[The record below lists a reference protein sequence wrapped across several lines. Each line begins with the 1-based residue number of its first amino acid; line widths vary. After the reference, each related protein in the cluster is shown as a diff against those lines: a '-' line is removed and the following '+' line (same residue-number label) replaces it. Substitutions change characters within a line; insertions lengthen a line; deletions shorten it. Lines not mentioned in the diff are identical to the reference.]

1 MIITLLSIMSI
12 ILLTM
17 GIMLCVKQTIFL
29 SLITENAQ
37 NKAFLRSF
45 GLVFIVLGILC
56 FFIGLLNQLEWAIT
70 FLCIMLVISGIFSF
84 LLAKKMQ

>member
-1 MIITLLSIMSI
+1 MIITLLSIMAI
-12 ILLTM
+12 ILVIM
-17 GIMLCVKQTIFL
+17 GGMLCVKQTIFL

-45 GLVFIVLGILC
+45 GIVFIILGILC
-56 FFIGLLNQLEWAIT
+56 FFVGLLNQLEWAIT
-70 FLCIMLVISGIFSF
+70 FLCIMLIISGIFSF

>member
-1 MIITLLSIMSI
+1 MIITLLSIMAI
-12 ILLTM
+12 VLLTM

-45 GLVFIVLGILC
+45 GVVFIVLGILC

>member
-45 GLVFIVLGILC
+45 GVVFIVLGILC